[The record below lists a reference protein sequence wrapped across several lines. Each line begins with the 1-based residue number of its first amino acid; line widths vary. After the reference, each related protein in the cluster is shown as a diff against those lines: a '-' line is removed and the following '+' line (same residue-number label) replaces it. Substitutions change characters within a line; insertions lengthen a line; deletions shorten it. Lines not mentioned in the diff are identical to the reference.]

1 MFLQN
6 GPRSLSE
13 IERWVQA
20 LLHHLRLETDQV
32 IIDCNSYYDFGL
44 NACAYEM
51 SNDTI
56 YLLNEINQWIA
67 IGAGAY

>member
-32 IIDCNSYYDFGL
+32 IIERNSYYDFGL

-51 SNDTI
+51 SNGTM
-56 YLLNEINQWIA
+56 
-67 IGAGAY
+67 